1 MIILTKTEL
10 ISEFIKTY
18 HKGRENAVKS
28 KELERIFNID
38 GRSVRRFIHTMRKK
52 GVPICSDSS
61 VGYFYAT
68 TQDEINETIAF
79 LNGIITKMSNAKSG
93 LLNAS
98 LLERAIVNIEINVEI
113 NC

>member
-1 MIILTKTEL
+1 MTKAEL
-10 ISEFIKTY
+10 ICEFINVY

-28 KELERIFNID
+28 KELERLFNID
-38 GRSVRRFIHTMRKK
+38 GRSVRRCIHTMRKK
-52 GVPICSDSS
+52 GIPICSDSS

-68 TQDEINETIAF
+68 TQDKINETIAW

-98 LLERAIVNIEINVEI
+98 LLEKASVNIEINIEI